1 MWTDDGPTT
10 WCPPYKAWVT
20 RPVDMMTHAE
30 EQREKIKQSHTQV
43 PVSLFA
49 ISWHTKLVVLVSAS
63 PPPPP
68 LPPPPPPPPLISEVF
83 QENNRCSLGWLSS
96 SQIKLQSYL
105 SIQTL
110 RQNND

>member
-63 PPPPP
+63 PPPSPRDIRSRLVRNIGSFP
-68 LPPPPPPPPLISEVF
+68 GKQQMFPGLAQLIS
-83 QENNRCSLGWLSS
+83 N
-96 SQIKLQSYL
+96 
-105 SIQTL
+105 
-110 RQNND
+110 